1 MPAEDPV
8 ADSLD
13 FLHHAHEARISNLLP
28 SNCSA
33 SDDED
38 DGDDGFFPSF
48 SRPHAS
54 STAGSTATS
63 RSSLQLGAS
72 ALQTPPASLTSSCG
86 PATMG
91 VRPKFNLDS
100 AAALLGRFRSE
111 MLPHFPAVAL
121 GGESEGE
128 GEDSSSVA
136 GLAGRRPFLL
146 LAVLAAASGSR
157 TLQGHSL
164 YDEEF
169 RKILGL
175 KFVASGERSLELLQ
189 GVLVYC
195 AWWVQPPFPESLHLA
210 ASGNATFVLC
220 PLTCKTGIRSNL
232 GQRASKHFS
241 MFEWRLT

>member
-1 MPAEDPV
+1 MPAEDSI

-13 FLHHAHEARISNLLP
+13 FLHHSHETSISNLLP
-28 SNCSA
+28 SNCYA
-33 SDDED
+33 SDDEEED
-38 DGDDGFFPSF
+38 EEEGDDGFFPSF

-54 STAGSTATS
+54 STAGSVATS
-63 RSSLQLGAS
+63 HSSLQLGAS
-72 ALQTPPASLTSSCG
+72 ALQTPPASLTTASSSG

-91 VRPKFNLDS
+91 VRPRFNLDS

-128 GEDSSSVA
+128 GEGEDASSVA
-136 GLAGRRPFLL
+136 GLAGQRPFLL

-175 KFVASGERSLELLQ
+175 KFVAGGERSLELLQ
-189 GVLVYC
+189 GLLIYC
-195 AWWVQPPFPESLHLA
+195 AWWVQTPFPEYLHLA
-210 ASGNATFVLC
+210 APGMRFFSFV
-220 PLTCKTGIRSNL
+220 
-232 GQRASKHFS
+232 H
-241 MFEWRLT
+241 